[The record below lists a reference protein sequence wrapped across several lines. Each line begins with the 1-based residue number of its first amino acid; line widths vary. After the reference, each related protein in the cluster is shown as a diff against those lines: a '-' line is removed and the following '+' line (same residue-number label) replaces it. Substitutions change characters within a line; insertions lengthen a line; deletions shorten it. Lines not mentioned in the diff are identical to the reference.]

1 MNQEYSAN
9 IVLPFFVSLAVVAI
23 AGGAFLTRGFRL
35 TREPHPGQWPA
46 SDTGVRDFPFGWPLC
61 VVIVTLV
68 FLAANQLLVRGVAAG
83 KWDADGQFFP
93 YYVLVA
99 DHARAGHFVQWDPW
113 SNGGLP
119 SLGDPQVGAFSPVNM
134 VLGLLTGGTS
144 QGFRIYWLLMWWLGG
159 FGMLMLGR
167 HLRAPPWGACI
178 VSLGFLFCG
187 VYTGNAE
194 HTSWIVAYSFLPLI
208 IWRLDVA
215 LCSRRLQAAVESGAV
230 WGLSALA
237 GYPGIVIITG
247 CFATLWTFG
256 RWLIP
261 RLQSHFGLDPRRAP
275 SQLTAVFAFS
285 ALLLVLF
292 VGGLVLSPTYVAF
305 FIEGAGTST
314 RVGALAREVA
324 LGNSLE
330 PGALA
335 TFASPYLT
343 ALKAVRQFMP
353 PNVPP
358 GDLWPATDVSMVNIY
373 AGSIIPSFALFAI
386 IRYPRDAWRWWLAC
400 LAGLSLACALGETL
414 PLRGWLY
421 DWVYPMRFFRHS
433 AIFRLYYIF
442 SICVL
447 ALIATGDLAA
457 DLREARVSARARF
470 LIASVGVTS
479 LALLAGRSF
488 VDPAWSTGMPPMA
501 ALLGRIHFA
510 AVWLGLCGLAFLL
523 WQVRNRRIEWFVPV
537 LLVGLAAS
545 DAIVTSVLSIPTI
558 VGLGEAAERWD
569 RLDAQHSSNL
579 DLTWLGFQRQGSSC
593 GGPLTVRCRRNDQ
606 LITKVPALSSYSPD
620 KNVFHL
626 AMLGDSVLGTMATGA
641 QRIWFSRK
649 VAEGPATEGW
659 FEAFRQRVDFLGVP
673 PLVIHPPGELLHPT
687 RLNTGLEVD
696 SIDLAAIAALPAAEP
711 IHADIARYRPQELE
725 FNVHTASAGWL
736 LVTDRWAR
744 NWRAEVNGRSTTV
757 YGGNFIFRAVPV
769 SAGQSRVRFTYAPWG
784 FPWLVI
790 VSWATLAAVV
800 SRRLLDRR
808 AARRAPVSG
817 RTLV

>member
-447 ALIATGDLAA
+447 ALIATGDLAG
-457 DLREARVSARARF
+457 DLRQRRLARPRF
-470 LIASVGVTS
+470 LIASVVVTS
-479 LALLAGRSF
+479 LALLAGMSF
-488 VDPAWSTGMPPMA
+488 VDPAWSTGMPAKA

-510 AVWLGLCGLAFLL
+510 AVWLGLCVVAWLL
-523 WQVRNRRIEWFVPV
+523 WQLRDRRIEWFVPV

-545 DAIVTSVLSIPTI
+545 DAIVTSVLSIPTT
-558 VGLGEAAERWD
+558 VSLGEGAARWK
-569 RLDAQHSSNL
+569 RLDEQHSSAL
-579 DLTWLGFQRQGSSC
+579 DLTALGFWRAPSSC
-593 GGPLTVRCRRNDQ
+593 EGPITLRCRRNDQ
-606 LITKVPALSSYSPD
+606 LITKIPALSSYSPD

-626 AMLGDSVLGTMATGA
+626 AMIGDPVLNAMATGTE
-641 QRIWFSRK
+641 RIWFSRRI
-649 VAEGPATEGW
+649 AEASVTRAGFA
-659 FEAFRQRVDFLGVP
+659 AFRDRVEVLGAP
-673 PLVIHPPGELLHPT
+673 PLVIHPSAALLHQPGFNAT
-687 RLNTGLEVD
+687 PEPQATEV
-696 SIDLAAIAALPAAEP
+696 AAIAALPAAEP
-711 IHADIARYRPQELE
+711 IRADVARYRPDELE
-725 FNVHTASAGWL
+725 LHVQTPTDGWL
-736 LVTDRWAR
+736 LVTDRWAQ
-744 NWRAEVNGRSTTV
+744 NWHAEVNGRPTAM
-757 YGGNFIFRAVPV
+757 YGGNFIFRAVRV
-769 SAGQSRVRFTYAPWG
+769 TAGHNDVRFTYRPWG
-784 FPWLVI
+784 FPWLVL
-790 VSWATLAAVV
+790 VSWGTLALVV
-800 SRRLLDRR
+800 LRRMHLWPRRSPLGDRPSV
-808 AARRAPVSG
+808 A
-817 RTLV
+817 